1 MLESH
6 LIFWKPITLYFR
18 WWWLRVHFLLP
29 EPLQPWLLW
38 ACASPPSSMM
48 SFHSCFYSFKPSSW
62 PDPKGLNP
70 KFGGKVSN
78 TIGRVILNP
87 FLERRCSNGPQTW
100 YYAHHELS
108 QHSGHTYFFTECLH
122 WACTACC
129 HHIISQTK
137 ATPIPLFVCG
147 DIQNWTH
154 TWTTSK
160 ASSQK
165 NHKYNRR
172 ERIGIRICLPTTPR
186 VLSTGTV

>member
-108 QHSGHTYFFTECLH
+108 QHSGHTYFRMPSLGLH
-122 WACTACC
+122 SLLPSY
-129 HHIISQTK
+129 HLPNKS
-137 ATPIPLFVCG
+137 
-147 DIQNWTH
+147 NTH
-154 TWTTSK
+154 TSFCVWGHPELNTHLDHLQ
-160 ASSQK
+160 SQQPEK
-165 NHKYNRR
+165 
-172 ERIGIRICLPTTPR
+172 P
-186 VLSTGTV
+186 